1 MQGETN
7 TAGCRFTRG
16 NVINRVLGRGQGAVQ
31 HLQLA
36 VKLRAE
42 FPDNDIPV
50 LIEATQ
56 YCKEKQI
63 QQAVDLLEVML

>member
-1 MQGETN
+1 M
-7 TAGCRFTRG
+7 
-16 NVINRVLGRGQGAVQ
+16 GRGQGADQ
-31 HLQLA
+31 CHQLA

-50 LIEATQ
+50 LIKAAQ